1 MTAREVFADAER
13 RLFAV
18 CGLDC
23 ESRMLPLEDLA
34 LSIGVRESG
43 AGDPVVFIH
52 GSGMSG
58 ATWAP
63 VMAHLPACR
72 SIAIDLP
79 GFGLSDPHSYSGRPL
94 RAHATAQLTSVLDAL
109 QLERAALVGTSL
121 GGMWALCLALDA
133 PERVRAV
140 VSIGMPAVALPGV
153 RGDPFFT
160 LLTIPGLGRIASRV
174 IPAPRSAKAVRRA
187 MKGVIGQAALDRTP
201 DEFCD
206 VVSAGM
212 RMPGWRDAM
221 WTHLNLALRFGH
233 ARSENHLTDD
243 ELRSIAAPVRLIWGQ
258 DDVYGGP
265 AIGQR
270 AAELIPQARL
280 DVMPGNHAPFLD
292 DPERCA
298 ALIRDA
304 VASGQR
310 R

>member
-1 MTAREVFADAER
+1 MTGQELFADAER
-13 RLFAV
+13 RLFAAY
-18 CGLDC
+18 GLDC
-23 ESRMLPLEDLA
+23 HSSRLA
-34 LSIGVRESG
+34 LADPAVSIGVREFG

-63 VMAHLPACR
+63 VIGHLPACR
-72 SIAIDLP
+72 AIAIDLP
-79 GFGLSDPHSYSGRPL
+79 GFGSSDPYSYSGRPL
-94 RAHATAQLTSVLDAL
+94 RAHAIAQLTSVLDAL
-109 QLERAALVGTSL
+109 GLERAALVGTSL
-121 GGMWALCLALDA
+121 GGMWALCLAVDA

-140 VSIGMPAVALPGV
+140 ANIGMPAVALPGV

-160 LLTIPGLGRIASRV
+160 LLTIPGIGRIASRV
-174 IPAPRSAKAVRRA
+174 MPAPKSAKAVRRA

-212 RMPGWRDAM
+212 RVPGWRDAM
-221 WTHLNLALRFGH
+221 WTHLNLALRFG
-233 ARSENHLTDD
+233 RGRPENHLSDD
-243 ELRSIAAPVRLIWGQ
+243 DLRSIAAPVRFIWGQ

-265 AIGQR
+265 EIGRR
-270 AAELIPQARL
+270 AAELIPGARL

-298 ALIRDA
+298 GVIAEA
-304 VASGQR
+304 VARGGLG
-310 R
+310 